1 MGIGYNLRKN
11 NEIFTDF
18 YDKYAQT
25 TDTHIGKNQV
35 SRTLNALGLKSI
47 MKKDCCG
54 QTDTSTHSLWDIAK
68 WKNEQ
73 STPLQAQL

>member
-1 MGIGYNLRKN
+1 
-11 NEIFTDF
+11 F

-47 MKKDCCG
+47 MKKVPKKNL
-54 QTDTSTHSLWDIAK
+54 TSFYIFFWI
-68 WKNEQ
+68 
-73 STPLQAQL
+73 